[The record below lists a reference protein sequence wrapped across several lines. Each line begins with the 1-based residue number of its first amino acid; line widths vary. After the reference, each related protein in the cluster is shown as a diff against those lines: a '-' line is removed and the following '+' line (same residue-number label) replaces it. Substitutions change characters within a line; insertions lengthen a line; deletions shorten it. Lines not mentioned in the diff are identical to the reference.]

1 MKERRDSTY
10 FKWGVTALAVI
21 FISILLVVIFTD
33 LPGFFKLVA
42 AADGGRLLGA
52 HIVGAHASDLVAEA
66 ALGVANGLTLEQVA
80 HTIHAHPTLAEGLYE
95 AALLAQEA

>member
-1 MKERRDSTY
+1 MLMLFACQTPKE
-10 FKWGVTALAVI
+10 
-21 FISILLVVIFTD
+21 
-33 LPGFFKLVA
+33 
-42 AADGGRLLGA
+42 
-52 HIVGAHASDLVAEA
+52 SDLVAEA

>member
-1 MKERRDSTY
+1 M
-10 FKWGVTALAVI
+10 
-21 FISILLVVIFTD
+21 IFTD